1 LAAYAQAVSRLQV
14 EVSKNEEEINI
25 QTELWK
31 EKEDVWQGSLH
42 KMESELSEIKAQC
55 HNLMM
60 KANSYESLLNKKETH
75 IQQLLRESAVHAKN
89 AALYKEEHES
99 LMRLLSKVQA
109 ENRSLNDESQSLS
122 ETVAQLKSELSL
134 K

>member
-1 LAAYAQAVSRLQV
+1 MNHASQQLAAYAQAISRLQV

-31 EKEDVWQGSLH
+31 EKEGVWQGSLH

-60 KANSYESLLNKKETH
+60 KVNSYESLLNKKETH
-75 IQQLLRESAVHAKN
+75 IQQLLSESAVHAQN
-89 AALYKEEHES
+89 AALYKGEHES
-99 LMRLLSKVQA
+99 LMRLLSSVQD
-109 ENRSLNDESQSLS
+109 ENSSLNG
-122 ETVAQLKSELSL
+122 
-134 K
+134 

>member
-1 LAAYAQAVSRLQV
+1 MAAYAQAVSRLQV